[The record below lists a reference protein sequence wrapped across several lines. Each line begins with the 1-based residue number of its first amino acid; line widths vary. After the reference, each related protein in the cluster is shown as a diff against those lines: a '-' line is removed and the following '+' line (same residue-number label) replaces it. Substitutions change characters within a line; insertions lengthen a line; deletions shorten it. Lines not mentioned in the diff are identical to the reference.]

1 MHRSKGDY
9 HAAAGPGG
17 PGMGPGRMG
26 MGPGGP
32 RPKMRLAAFSSLRI
46 RNYRWLWLG
55 MLGFFNSMQMSM
67 VAGGWLVYTMTDSP
81 MALGLVSAGA
91 GLPMLLLSLVGGTVA
106 DRVRKRNLLLTTQ
119 SLIFI
124 QIAII
129 TILIMTGY
137 LAIWHLVVSS
147 VISGIIFSFAMPART
162 AFIVDLV
169 GQNDLLN
176 AVALNSMAMNICR
189 IASPA
194 LAGLL
199 LKWIGIP
206 GVYWV
211 ILISYGWG
219 VFTTV
224 MIPPGGTM
232 AAKADVPMLKDMAE
246 GLRFVKGNY
255 VIMALMVLVFVP
267 IFTAMPFQML
277 MPVFAKTVFKAGE
290 TGLGLLMSAV
300 GAGALVGSSIIAF
313 LGDFRRKGV
322 LMLAT
327 GIIFGLALI
336 FFGQSNSLLAGSISL
351 VFVGGGSSM
360 FMTLNNTMIMSN
372 TPQELIGRVMSI
384 FLMTFGLMPLGV
396 LPAGA
401 IAEAFGAPVTV
412 VVGGSILLVFLL
424 AATLTQ
430 PRLRRLE

>member
-1 MHRSKGDY
+1 MQKSQGIN
-9 HAAAGPGG
+9 HAAMRPGG
-17 PGMGPGRMG
+17 PGMGPGRPG
-26 MGPGGP
+26 MMPGGP
-32 RPKMRLAAFSSLRI
+32 RPKMRLSALSSLRI
-46 RNYRWLWLG
+46 RNYRWLWFG
-55 MLGFFNSMQMSM
+55 MIGFFNSMQMQM

-91 GLPMLLLSLVGGTVA
+91 GVPMLLLSLIGGTVA
-106 DRVRKRNLLLTTQ
+106 DRVSKRNLLLVTQ
-119 SLIFI
+119 VLIFI
-124 QIAII
+124 QMAII
-129 TILIMTGY
+129 TILIVTDL
-137 LAIWHLVVSS
+137 LAIWHLVLAS

-169 GQNDLLN
+169 GQDDLLN

-199 LKWIGIP
+199 LKWIDIP

-211 ILISYGWG
+211 ILFSYALG
-219 VFTTV
+219 VFTTI

-232 AAKADVPMLKDMAE
+232 PAKADVPLLKDMVE
-246 GLRFVKGNY
+246 GLKFVKSNY
-255 VIMALMVLVFVP
+255 IILALMILVFIP

-277 MPVFAKTVFKAGE
+277 MPVFARTVFQAGE

-300 GAGALVGSSIIAF
+300 GAGALVGSSIIAS
-313 LGDFRRKGV
+313 LGNFRRKGV

-327 GIIFGLALI
+327 GMVFGVALI
-336 FFGQSNSLLAGSISL
+336 LFGQSDSLRSGAFFLI
-351 VFVGGGSSM
+351 FVGGGSSM
-360 FMTLNNTMIMSN
+360 FMTLTNTLIMSN
-372 TPQELIGRVMSI
+372 TPQELIGRVTSI
-384 FLMTFGLMPLGV
+384 FMMTFGLMPLGV

-401 IAEAFGAPVTV
+401 IAEAFGAPITV
-412 VVGGSILLVFLL
+412 VIGGVLLLVFLL
-424 AATLTQ
+424 AATATQ